1 MNTPDPNPRFE
12 RLDMATSKR
21 LARLRDA
28 PVDTSG
34 LLRAVE
40 AQMPRAHPV
49 PVRLRMHWLSPLRA
63 AAASLLVLGLIAA
76 LVISSSGGPV
86 LASAERLAHVHQE
99 VLNAE
104 GNHLTPV
111 NSTDAANAALA
122 AEWRGAPSIP
132 ALPEDHVMTCCV
144 HRMGQK
150 KIACVAFESN
160 GVRVTMA
167 VADAA
172 DVKLPAAEM
181 LTIGGTIYHVQSH
194 EGVNMVMIERGG
206 RWVCLMGKL
215 PLDRLA
221 ALANTLRF

>member
-1 MNTPDPNPRFE
+1 
-12 RLDMATSKR
+12 MATSKR

-28 PVDTSG
+28 PVDTSR
-34 LLRAVE
+34 LLRRVE
-40 AQMPRAHPV
+40 AQIPREHPV
-49 PVRLRMHWLSPLRA
+49 PSRLRMHWLSPLRA
-63 AAASLLVLGLIAA
+63 VAASLIVLCLMAA
-76 LVISSSGGPV
+76 LVVNLSSGPA

-104 GNHLTPV
+104 GDHLTPV
-111 NSTDAANAALA
+111 DSTDAANAALA
-122 AEWRGAPSIP
+122 AEWHDAPAIP
-132 ALPEDHVMTCCV
+132 ALPEDPVMTCCI

-160 GVRVTMA
+160 GVPVTMA
-167 VADAA
+167 VANAA
-172 DVKLPAAEM
+172 DVKVPTAET

-194 EGVNMVMIERGG
+194 AGVNMVMIERGG
-206 RWVCLMGKL
+206 RWVCLMGEL